1 MLEQIMPKSR
11 TRTKQGP
18 QKGTKKKKKGY
29 NYVPENWCEILT
41 IGPEGR
47 RVGPEGRRVGRAPL

>member
-1 MLEQIMPKSR
+1 MLEKIVPKSR

-18 QKGTKKKKKGY
+18 QKGTKKKKNRYKEG
-29 NYVPENWCEILT
+29 PENWYEILT
-41 IGPEGR
+41 FGPEGR